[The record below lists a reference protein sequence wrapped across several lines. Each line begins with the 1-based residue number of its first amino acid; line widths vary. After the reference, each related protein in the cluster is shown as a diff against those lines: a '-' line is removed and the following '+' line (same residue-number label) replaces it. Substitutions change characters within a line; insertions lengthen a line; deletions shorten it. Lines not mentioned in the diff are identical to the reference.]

1 MDTLFKDFPSSMYGL
16 KFDHVS
22 VPVHSNHILAKG
34 FIESPEQI
42 VPSPPSIPTSP
53 ESPVDSASSS
63 GMSSDGHP
71 LDNVPFANEM
81 LKYINE
87 MLMEEDLEEK
97 TCMLQDCLALQAAE
111 KSFYEVLGHEYPL
124 SADSISACTGK
135 NYYNPDDNLTHSR
148 SIGSSDS
155 YTTATNSAE
164 PSRIYSPDEFNSSYI
179 QTSLIDSLERTSL
192 FPDLQIETTI
202 EPFRHFG
209 RDVGKASTSPLNDD
223 KVLLAPESNQLSRL
237 SVPDVRYQ
245 SPSRSRGRKSYQ
257 REDGDYLEEGRSNK
271 QSALSLEDSEQSEM
285 FDEVLL
291 CKGENE
297 DSTIGSLNGNS
308 QQNGLLKGSVNGRT
322 TRRKKNGKKSEV
334 VDLWSFLIQCAQA
347 VANNDQRTANVLL
360 KQISQHSSASGD
372 GTQRLAHYF
381 ANALKTRL
389 AGMGAPSYST
399 LLSNRT
405 SAAEILKAYR
415 VYVLACPF
423 KKMSNFYANKKI
435 MEVAEKA
442 TTLHIVD
449 FGICYGFQWPCLIQ
463 RLSAR
468 AGGPPKLRI
477 TGIEFPQPGFR
488 PAERVEETGRRLKR
502 YCERFN
508 VPFEYNVIAKKW
520 ETIQLQELKIKED
533 EAVVVNCMHR
543 LKNLPDDTVAPT
555 SARDTVLKLIRS
567 INPELFILV
576 TANGTYNAPFFVTR
590 FREALFH
597 FSAQFD
603 IFEANVSREDPQ
615 RMMFEKEVL
624 GKDIMNV
631 VACEGSER
639 VERPEAYKQWQA
651 RILRAGFKQVSL
663 DQEHLKKVMNMVQ
676 SSYHRDFAVD
686 VDGRW
691 MLQGWKGRVIYALS
705 CWKPVRN

>member
-1 MDTLFKDFPSSMYGL
+1 MDTLFQDFPSSMYGF
-16 KFDHVS
+16 KFDQGS
-22 VPVHSNHILAKG
+22 VPVYSNHNLVNG
-34 FIESPEQI
+34 FKESPERM
-42 VPSPPSIPTSP
+42 VPNPPSLPTSP
-53 ESPVDSASSS
+53 DSPVDSASSS
-63 GMSSDGHP
+63 GVSSDGHP
-71 LDNVPFANEM
+71 LDNIPFANEM

-87 MLMEEDLEEK
+87 MLMEEDIDEK

-111 KSFYEVLGHEYPL
+111 KSFYEALGHEYPL
-124 SADSISACTGK
+124 SADPLSLCTGQ
-135 NYYNPDDNLTHSR
+135 NGYYLDDNLTER
-148 SIGSSDS
+148 SSTGSSNR
-155 YTTATNSAE
+155 YTTATSLVE
-164 PSRIYSPDEFNSSYI
+164 SSGKYSPGEVKSSYI

-192 FPDLQIETTI
+192 VPDLQRETTL
-202 EPFRHFG
+202 ESLRHFRTG
-209 RDVGKASTSPLNDD
+209 IGEASKSSLNGDKA
-223 KVLLAPESNQLSRL
+223 LLAPESNLSRP
-237 SVPDVRYQ
+237 SVSDGRYQ
-245 SPSRSRGRKSYQ
+245 SPSGSRGRKNYQ
-257 REDGDYLEEGRSNK
+257 REDDDYLEEGRSNK
-271 QSALSLEDSEQSEM
+271 QSAISLEDSEQSDM
-285 FDEVLL
+285 FDDVLL
-291 CKGENE
+291 CKGEN
-297 DSTIGSLNGNS
+297 DYSPRCSFNGNS
-308 QQNGLLKGSVNGRT
+308 QLKGSNGGT
-322 TRRKKNGKKSEV
+322 TRKKKNGKKSEV
-334 VDLWSFLIQCAQA
+334 VDLWSLLTQCAQA
-347 VANNDQRTANVLL
+347 VTINDQRTANELL

-389 AGMGAPSYST
+389 AGNGAPSYLP

-405 SAAEILKAYR
+405 SAADVLKAYG

-468 AGGPPKLRI
+468 ANGPPKLRI

-502 YCERFN
+502 YCERFQ

-520 ETIQLQELKIKED
+520 ETIQLEELKIDKD
-533 EAVVVNCMHR
+533 EVVVVNCMYR

-567 INPELFILV
+567 INPQLFIHGA
-576 TANGTYNAPFFVTR
+576 ANGTYNAPFFVTR

-615 RMMFEKEVL
+615 RMMFEKEVI
-624 GKDIMNV
+624 GRDIMNV
-631 VACEGSER
+631 IACEGTER
-639 VERPEAYKQWQA
+639 VERPETYKQWQS
-651 RILRAGFKQVSL
+651 RTKRAGFKQVPL
-663 DQEHLKKVMNMVQ
+663 DQELLKKVTNMVR
-676 SSYHRDFAVD
+676 SSYHRDFVVD

-691 MLQGWKGRVIYALS
+691 MLQGWKGRVIYALT

>member
-1 MDTLFKDFPSSMYGL
+1 MELSR
-16 KFDHVS
+16 
-22 VPVHSNHILAKG
+22 
-34 FIESPEQI
+34 
-42 VPSPPSIPTSP
+42 
-53 ESPVDSASSS
+53 
-63 GMSSDGHP
+63 
-71 LDNVPFANEM
+71 
-81 LKYINE
+81 YINE

-97 TCMLQDCLALQAAE
+97 TCMLQDCLSLQAAE

-124 SADSISACTGK
+124 SADPISPCTGQ
-135 NYYNPDDNLTHSR
+135 NYYKPDDNLTQSR
-148 SIGSSDS
+148 SICSSNS
-155 YTTATNSAE
+155 YTTATNSVE
-164 PSRIYSPDEFNSSYI
+164 WSGIYSPSEFESSYI
-179 QTSLIDSLERTSL
+179 QTSLNDSLKRTSL
-192 FPDLQIETTI
+192 VPNLQRETTM

-209 RDVGKASTSPLNDD
+209 REIGEASKPSLSGDEVNLP
-223 KVLLAPESNQLSRL
+223 PQSNLSTPSFL
-237 SVPDVRYQ
+237 DGRYQ
-245 SPSRSRGRKSYQ
+245 SPSGSRGKKNYQ
-257 REDGDYLEEGRSNK
+257 REDGDNLEEGRSSK
-271 QSALSLEDSEQSEM
+271 QSALSLEDSEQLEM
-285 FDEVLL
+285 FDDVLL

-297 DSTIGSLNGNS
+297 DSPKCSFSGNLH
-308 QQNGLLKGSVNGRT
+308 QNEQLKGSKGGKT
-322 TRRKKNGKKSEV
+322 GRKKNGKKSEV
-334 VDLWSFLIQCAQA
+334 VDLWSLLTQCAQA
-347 VANNDQRTANVLL
+347 VAINEQSTANELL
-360 KQISQHSSASGD
+360 KQISQHSSSSGD

-389 AGMGAPSYST
+389 AGMGAPSYSP

-405 SAAEILKAYR
+405 SAADILKAYG

-435 MEVAEKA
+435 MEVAEKE

-508 VPFEYNVIAKKW
+508 VPFEYYVIAKKW
-520 ETIQLQELKIKED
+520 ETIELEEIKINED
-533 EAVVVNCMHR
+533 EVVVVNCMYR
-543 LKNLPDDTVAPT
+543 LKNLPDDTVAGT

-567 INPELFILV
+567 INPELFIHGI
-576 TANGTYNAPFFVTR
+576 ASGTYNASFFETR

-603 IFEANVSREDPQ
+603 IFEANVPREDPQ
-615 RMMFEKEVL
+615 RKMFEKEVL
-624 GKDIMNV
+624 GRDIMNV
-631 VACEGSER
+631 VACEGTER
-639 VERPEAYKQWQA
+639 VERPETYKQWQA
-651 RILRAGFKQVSL
+651 RNLRAGFKQVPL
-663 DQEHLKKVMNMVQ
+663 DQELMNKVTNFVQ
-676 SSYHRDFAVD
+676 SSYHRDFVID

-705 CWKPVRN
+705 CWKPVRNQL

>member
-1 MDTLFKDFPSSMYGL
+1 MDTLCQDFPSSMYGF
-16 KFDHVS
+16 KFDHGS
-22 VPVHSNHILAKG
+22 VPVYSNHNLVDG
-34 FIESPEQI
+34 FKESTEQI
-42 VPSPPSIPTSP
+42 VPSRPSLPTSP
-53 ESPVDSASSS
+53 KSPVDSASSS
-63 GMSSDGHP
+63 GSSSDGHP
-71 LDNVPFANEM
+71 LDNIPFANEM
-81 LKYINE
+81 LNYINE

-111 KSFYEVLGHEYPL
+111 KSFYEVLGHEYPF
-124 SADSISACTGK
+124 SAHPIFPCTGQ
-135 NYYNPDDNLTHSR
+135 NYYKPDDNLAHIR
-148 SIGSSDS
+148 SIVSSNS
-155 YTTATNSAE
+155 YTTATNSVE
-164 PSRIYSPDEFNSSYI
+164 WSGICSPGEFKSSYI

-192 FPDLQIETTI
+192 VPDLQRETTI
-202 EPFRHFG
+202 EPIRNFRREIG
-209 RDVGKASTSPLNDD
+209 EASKSSLSGD
-223 KVLLAPESNQLSRL
+223 KVLLAPQSNLSTP
-237 SVPDVRYQ
+237 SIPDRRYQ
-245 SPSRSRGRKSYQ
+245 SPSGSRGRKNYQ
-257 REDGDYLEEGRSNK
+257 REDGDHLEEGRSSK
-271 QSALSLEDSEQSEM
+271 QSALSLEDSEQFEM
-285 FDEVLL
+285 FDNVLL

-297 DSTIGSLNGNS
+297 DSPKCSLNGNS
-308 QQNGLLKGSVNGRT
+308 PQNGQLKGSNVGKT
-322 TRRKKNGKKSEV
+322 SRKKNGKKSEV
-334 VDLWSFLIQCAQA
+334 VDLWSLLTPCAQA
-347 VANNDQRTANVLL
+347 VAINDQRTANELL

-389 AGMGAPSYST
+389 AGMGAPSYSH
-399 LLSNRT
+399 LVSNRT
-405 SAAEILKAYR
+405 SAADILKAYG

-423 KKMSNFYANKKI
+423 KKMANFYANKKV
-435 MEVAEKA
+435 MKVAEKA

-449 FGICYGFQWPCLIQ
+449 LGICYGFQWPCLIQ

-468 AGGPPKLRI
+468 AGGPPMLRI

-520 ETIQLQELKIKED
+520 ETIQLEELKINKD
-533 EAVVVNCMHR
+533 EVVVVNCMYR

-555 SARDTVLKLIRS
+555 SARDDVLKLIRN
-567 INPELFILV
+567 INPELFIHGI
-576 TANGTYNAPFFVTR
+576 ANGTYNAPFFMTR

-615 RMMFEKEVL
+615 RMMFEKEIH
-624 GKDIMNV
+624 GRDIMNV
-631 VACEGSER
+631 VACEGTER
-639 VERPEAYKQWQA
+639 VERPETYKQWQA
-651 RILRAGFKQVSL
+651 RTLRAGFKQVPL
-663 DQEHLKKVMNMVQ
+663 DQDLMKKVTNMVQ

-705 CWKPVRN
+705 CWKPVKN